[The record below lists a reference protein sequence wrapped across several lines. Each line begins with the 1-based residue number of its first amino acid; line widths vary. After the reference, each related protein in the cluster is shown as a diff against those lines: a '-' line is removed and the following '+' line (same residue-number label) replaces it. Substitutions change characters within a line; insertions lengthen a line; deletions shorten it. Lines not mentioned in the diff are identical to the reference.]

1 MKKEL
6 RMKVNDIPG
15 LIDGQM
21 LTAIPGNDE
30 VKGGYT
36 SDLLSDVM
44 GNASEGNVL
53 ITIQAHKNTIAV
65 ANLVGMPAIILCNNR
80 EAPEEMIKLAE
91 QEHIAILST
100 KLNQFVTSWKLGSA
114 LEKER
119 KN

>member
-1 MKKEL
+1 
-6 RMKVNDIPG
+6 MKVNDIAG
-15 LIDGQM
+15 LIDGQL
-21 LTAIPGNDE
+21 LTSIPENNE

-65 ANLVGMPAIILCNNR
+65 ANLVGMPAIILCNGR

-91 QEHIAILST
+91 QEHIAVIAT
-100 KLNQFVTSWKLGSA
+100 KLNQFITSCRLGSV
-114 LEKER
+114 LEKESV
-119 KN
+119 N